1 MELSYSEKLQR
12 IRTGV
17 EVVALAKKKL
27 EGEARQLLNVADRV
41 YVDYL
46 GAVRAAGVLG
56 FTSDGLL
63 DLELQ
68 PGGLNVFL
76 SVDRLVEAP
85 TP

>member
-17 EVVALAKKKL
+17 EVVALAQKKL
-27 EGEARQLLNVADRV
+27 DDEARQLLNVGDRV
-41 YVDYL
+41 YVDFL

-56 FTSDGLL
+56 FTRDGRL

-68 PGGLNVFL
+68 PGGLNAFL
-76 SVDRLVEAP
+76 WVNRLVEAP